1 MNLAKTNN
9 ADSFMTKI
17 TSATH
22 WQPNLDNDDIVT
34 GFADVEQAIRIIL
47 STNKGSVPHRP
58 EFGCD
63 ALKLIDG
70 DFAKVAPLFI
80 AQATDA
86 ILANE
91 PRIQSVRITA
101 TQFNEQQGFAGST
114 FNIAWTPIDSLIPQ
128 NLTYRV

>member
-1 MNLAKTNN
+1 
-9 ADSFMTKI
+9 MTKI

-22 WQPNLDNDDIVT
+22 WQPSLDSDDIVT

-47 STNKGSVPHRP
+47 STPKGAVPHRP
-58 EFGCD
+58 QFGCD
-63 ALKLIDG
+63 VLQLIDG
-70 DFAKVAPLFI
+70 DFVVVAPLFI
-80 AQATDA
+80 AQATEA

-91 PRIQSVRITA
+91 PRVQSVRITA
-101 TQFNEQQGFAGST
+101 LQYNERQGFSGST